1 MEKNQQEEDEKI
13 FEPGELNY
21 VLLDKTMKLVEDEYS
36 FPIQIMGDLIHYK
49 KWKRSGCSFKITLDN
64 ESIECKTW
72 DRSGI
77 KPNQVEQYLNT
88 QCIVKG
94 MLEADYFCG
103 HRFVLNVSSIR
114 MVSNDTKLKEL
125 KSQCQQ
131 KGYFENKKMID
142 WKNIQKIGI
151 ISKKNT
157 QGYDDFCN
165 QFKVPLHII
174 LEEITLEGPKTF
186 TDCIKSIQ
194 NLQKCDLIVIVRGG
208 GDTSEISNS
217 FDHLELFDA
226 IQKSKVPVVTAI
238 GHEQDKGDKL
248 LITTVSDSDFATPT
262 TLAKVLN
269 QTLYE
274 PVLDKINSLFN
285 SNQDLFSTTFE
296 TEIKKL
302 YKGLECFLF
311 AFLKDKFGGTIVSVD
326 EKDTHVIIEKNN
338 VYYRNELKFD
348 SKLEFTSQDIDLK
361 NRLLEAF
368 EYQNIEN
375 ISKYYN
381 KLKTKED
388 ELCVN
393 ILEQIKTIKNMEK
406 LKVKFEE
413 TTANKNKTYYL
424 KKFSKKLTLQ
434 NAIKMKEVL
443 LWYKEKIEKSMNGVD
458 VENVNEIYTFF
469 EKKNDL

>member
-36 FPIQIMGDLIHYK
+36 LPVQIMGDLIHYK
-49 KWKRSGCSFKITLDN
+49 KWKRSGCSFKISLDN
-64 ESIECKTW
+64 ESIECKAW
-72 DRSGI
+72 DKNGL
-77 KPNQVEQYLNT
+77 KPNHVEQYLDT

-94 MLEADYFCG
+94 RLEADYFCG

-114 MVSNDTKLKEL
+114 MVGNDTKLKEL
-125 KSQCQQ
+125 KTQCQQ
-131 KGYFENKKMID
+131 KGYFENKKIID
-142 WKNIQKIGI
+142 WKNIKTIGI
-151 ISKKNT
+151 ISKQNT

-165 QFKVPLHII
+165 QFKVPLQIK
-174 LEEITLEGPKTF
+174 LVQITLEGPKTASN
-186 TDCIKSIQ
+186 CIHAIE
-194 NLQKCDLIVIVRGG
+194 NLQQCDLIVIVRGG

-248 LITTVSDSDFATPT
+248 LITTVSDCDFATPT

-274 PVLDKINSLFN
+274 PILDKINSLFN

-296 TEIKKL
+296 SEIKKL
-302 YKGLECFLF
+302 YKGLECFLL

-326 EKDTHVIIEKNN
+326 ENDTHIIIEKNN
-338 VYYRNELKFD
+338 MYYRNELNFD
-348 SKLEFTSQDIDLK
+348 TKLEFTKQDIDLK

-368 EYQNIEN
+368 EEQDIEN
-375 ISKYYN
+375 TSKYYN
-381 KLKTKED
+381 KLKAKKD

-406 LKVKFEE
+406 LNVKFEE
-413 TTANKNKTYYL
+413 TGANKNKTYL

-443 LWYKEKIEKSMNGVD
+443 LWYKEKIEESMNGMD

-469 EKKNDL
+469 EKKNDF